1 MNWKERETPWKK
13 KFSVCVCVCVC
24 ARAHTG
30 THTHTACTC
39 MHACTPV
46 HTYTHMRADTE
57 LEVADPIELEL
68 QALGSCKPL
77 NIGAGAHSLPL
88 IYLSSP
94 EKPIFLRN
102 SASVSSANISQYSL
116 YCKHPREFQ
125 GFVGAL

>member
-1 MNWKERETPWKK
+1 MEK
-13 KFSVCVCVCVC
+13 SSMCVCVCVRTHAC
-24 ARAHTG
+24 MHIQHAHV
-30 THTHTACTC
+30 HTHACR
-39 MHACTPV
+39 HLQ
-46 HTYTHMRADTE
+46 R

-77 NIGAGAHSLPL
+77 NMGAGAHSLPL

-116 YCKHPREFQ
+116 YSKHPREFQ